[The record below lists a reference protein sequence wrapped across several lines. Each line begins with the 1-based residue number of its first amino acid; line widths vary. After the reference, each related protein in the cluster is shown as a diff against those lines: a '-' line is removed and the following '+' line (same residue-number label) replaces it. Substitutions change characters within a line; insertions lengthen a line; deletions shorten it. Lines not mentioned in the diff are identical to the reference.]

1 MNSKTDLFY
10 LQCLDNQKYD
20 RTRVRWTSRGAHL
33 PVKISSE
40 YSPVRNPKGVQT
52 LKMTFRGRF
61 IKAEVITKNKQT
73 NAKRAKRS
81 TITDFSSASRGRLFD
96 LFNQLE
102 TGKRATFI
110 TLTYPTIFVT
120 AETAKAHLRAFI
132 KRINRKF
139 AAVDVT
145 GVWRME
151 FQERGAIHF
160 HLVLFKLPFIHKETI
175 AAIWAQVTHTYRP
188 FTRIEGIDS
197 PKKLINYVSK
207 YVGKVNPSSL
217 DGFNSLTYLSAYQST
232 HGEKIG
238 RSWGYFNKS
247 ELPFAPLVVLELAF
261 NYAKFMR
268 FRRTAESRFPPMKD
282 YLSPGFKLYV
292 ESAETWLR
300 WFHEDYDTVF

>member
-1 MNSKTDLFY
+1 MKYTPNDFY
-10 LQCLDNQKYD
+10 LQLLESQKYE
-20 RTRVRWTSRGAHL
+20 RTRVRWTNRGTHL
-33 PVKISSE
+33 PVKISTD
-40 YSPVRNPKGVQT
+40 YSPVRNPKSVQT

-61 IKAEVITKNKQT
+61 IKAQVITKNKQT
-73 NAKRAKRS
+73 NAKRSKRS
-81 TITDFSSASRGRLFD
+81 VITDFSPASRGRLFD

-102 TGKRATFI
+102 MDKRATFI
-110 TLTYPTIFVT
+110 TLTYPTIYVS
-120 AETAKAHLRAFI
+120 EHEAKKHLRAFI

-139 AAVDVT
+139 TSVDVT
-145 GVWRME
+145 GIWRME

-197 PKKLINYVSK
+197 PKKMINYVAK
-207 YVGKVNPSSL
+207 YVGKVNPSVL
-217 DGFNSLTYLSAYQST
+217 DGFNSLTYLAAYQST

-238 RSWGYFNKS
+238 RCWGYINKK
-247 ELPFAPLVVLELAF
+247 ELPFAPEVVLELA
-261 NYAKFMR
+261 YDYVKFMR
-268 FRRTAESRFPPMKD
+268 FRRTAEAKFPPMKD

-292 ESAETWLR
+292 QSAETWLR